1 MKQKRE
7 HEEVEKAPREPR
19 AAMQG
24 EDESQRELGGL
35 EPGRVASLL
44 TSCIWCRQL
53 HQPERPFEFHPLCPV
68 CIQTGG

>member
-1 MKQKRE
+1 
-7 HEEVEKAPREPR
+7 
-19 AAMQG
+19 MQG

-35 EPGRVASLL
+35 EPGRIASFL